1 MQYRLGRSRAQ
12 IIPFYRIED
21 TPTQQQD
28 DPIITNKI
36 LILFAV
42 IAAIKVIILLA
53 WR

>member
-1 MQYRLGRSRAQ
+1 MNNTFKLGRSIVQ
-12 IIPFYRIED
+12 LVPFITHRQQED
-21 TPTQQQD
+21 K
-28 DPIITNKI
+28 PIITNKV